1 MATKYPYKVHLLLNT
16 KGAVTEHLCDSD
28 YDTLKDAQAYINEQ
42 IKETMDN
49 LDNSGESYTVSCIAH
64 KNAYDIPRAYQS
76 TMTPI
81 GWMMVSM
88 LAYGFPPKKR
98 NSSSTIP
105 MD

>member
-42 IKETMDN
+42 IKVTMDN

-64 KNAYDIPRAYQS
+64 KDAYDIPRAYQS
-76 TMTPI
+76 TMNPLFCKIIKTEAFV
-81 GWMMVSM
+81 MEMTAV
-88 LAYGFPPKKR
+88 K
-98 NSSSTIP
+98 
-105 MD
+105 